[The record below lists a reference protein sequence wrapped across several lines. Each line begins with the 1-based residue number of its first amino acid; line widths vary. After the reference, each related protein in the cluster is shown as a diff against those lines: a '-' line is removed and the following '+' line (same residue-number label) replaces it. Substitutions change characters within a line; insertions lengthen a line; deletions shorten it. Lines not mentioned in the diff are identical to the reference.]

1 MSDCFGEVSLIFR
14 GHSII
19 TFALIGGESIY
30 RNTNLSEQ
38 RRNGWGG
45 GGVSYQWKLLHIISF
60 NEIPSP

>member
-19 TFALIGGESIY
+19 TFALVGGESIY
-30 RNTNLSEQ
+30 RNTNL
-38 RRNGWGG
+38 GG
-45 GGVSYQWKLLHIISF
+45 GGGGWRWGCVSYQWKLLHIISF